1 MPKNIDLVKT
11 GVVNVFIEFFYST
24 YEIKQSLKTEKKKLK
39 VIFLWFC
46 VLFASMILLS
56 HSYANMHSRL
66 NN

>member
-39 VIFLWFC
+39 VIFFV
-46 VLFASMILLS
+46 VLCFVRQHDIAESFLC
-56 HSYANMHSRL
+56 
-66 NN
+66 